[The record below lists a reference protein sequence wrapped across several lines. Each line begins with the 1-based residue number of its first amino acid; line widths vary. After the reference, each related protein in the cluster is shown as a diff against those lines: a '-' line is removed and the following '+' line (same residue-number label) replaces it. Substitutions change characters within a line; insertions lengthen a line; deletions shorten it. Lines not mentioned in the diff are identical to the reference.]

1 MSRPRPTFRGGFTKS
16 GEETHPNAPSFVTPS
31 LSGKSDTLFDKISP
45 EQQPS
50 TSSVHFGSYTKTKG
64 SSGHGRP
71 SQDPSREQLQHLL
84 SKTEDEL
91 ETYGINETRDGFFD
105 ATFYRPLR
113 RNRQQMMKRASET
126 LPLALQTHHPLSLKY
141 LVPRQWSELKDSV
154 RQIATTR
161 SGLELFKS
169 FLGFFVAYIVCLIP
183 ASRQWLGSHNYILP
197 LSALV
202 NHAGRP
208 IGSQIDGAFLT
219 IVGTA
224 AGLGWGS
231 LAMYVSTS
239 TTTAQNGYGGVL
251 AAFLVIFTVTV
262 AVLRCTFIRLYQAV
276 ISAGIA
282 ICYLCLADTS
292 ENVGWRKIFN
302 YGIPLVFPHDD
313 DLSLRRDL
321 SWHFVR
327 LSTAIRDFTIEIS
340 VSRFAPDD
348 VRSLRN
354 LAQSVIRALLSV
366 KPDTQLFDIPS
377 HTPGQENASVS
388 VTQKTL
394 VDRRNPVEQAT
405 PSVLELIGGRL
416 ASTTKGLIDAMAACI
431 ASCDAVIIDL
441 GGQRRYIRPCHHPQ
455 QLSQALQQLS
465 ASIDSFDAEDAAL
478 IADPTFPPMAS
489 TIPEAVALFLF
500 VHPLR
505 QAADKVQAFSEK
517 VLQMQQSRL
526 SWAFRLPSYPL
537 RKQFIRTNRQVRHD
551 RGGLTA
557 GFYFRT
563 KAQLDRT
570 MEDLQSRPFVPI
582 SRKDV
587 PGGDGIPD
595 ATTTEK
601 QQTAATPEPR
611 PGQTDQTKFRYK
623 VWEILHRMQGF
634 ESRFALKIVLV
645 TTSLSVPAWLEQ
657 SSDWWNA
664 NDVWWTVVAVWLMT
678 HPRVSG
684 TFQDLAT
691 RLLCVVLG
699 AVWGGLAYAAGNGN
713 PYVMAIFAAIFMIP
727 MIHRY
732 TQSPH
737 PRSGIIG
744 CISFTVVSLSTIID
758 QDRSSTVTIAW
769 TRGLAFAVA
778 ITTSLL
784 TNWVLWPFVA
794 RHELR
799 KSLSAMMLHLA
810 ILYRG
815 VISKYIL
822 YVDGQEPSAQDIERS
837 EMLEGRLREGFVRI
851 RQLLELTRHEIRL
864 RAPFDPLPY
873 SALIESCERFFEH
886 LVEVR
891 QSSLYFQP
899 SLRASNAI
907 ASDGLISYRRDAV
920 AVVLMNLYILASALR
935 ANKPIPQYM
944 PSAAAARKRLMVRMA
959 ALEAMS
965 PQESENV
972 GQKDGRRWAD
982 VYRFAFSAAL
992 TDIVEQM
999 QQLRKYIREVT
1010 GEAEFALG
1018 DSELTDVDA
1027 K

>member
-91 ETYGINETRDGFFD
+91 ETYGINEMRDGFFD

-113 RNRQQMMKRASET
+113 RNRQEMMKRASET

-141 LVPRQWSELKDSV
+141 FVPRQWSELKDSV

-231 LAMYVSTS
+231 LAMFVSTS
-239 TTTAQNGYGGVL
+239 TATARNGYGGVL

-302 YGIPLVFPHDD
+302 YGIPWVLGQAICLIISFLVFPATGARALTLSFHDALGTINQSLVFPRGD

-366 KPDTQLFDIPS
+366 KPDSQLFDIPS
-377 HTPGQENASVS
+377 HTLGKENAIVS
-388 VTQKTL
+388 GTQKIL
-394 VDRRNPVEQAT
+394 VDKGNPVEQAA

-416 ASTTKGLIDAMAACI
+416 ASPTRGLINAMAACI
-431 ASCDAVIIDL
+431 AICDAVIIDL

-465 ASIDSFDAEDAAL
+465 ASIDSFDAADAAL

-505 QAADKVQAFSEK
+505 QAADKVHAFSEK
-517 VLQMQQSRL
+517 VLEMQQSRP

-582 SRKDV
+582 SKKDV
-587 PGGDGIPD
+587 PGGDGIPV

-611 PGQTDQTKFRYK
+611 LGQTDQTKFRYK

-645 TTSLSVPAWLEQ
+645 TTLLSVPAWLEQ

-664 NDVWWTVVAVWLMT
+664 NDAWWTVVAVWLMT

-744 CISFTVVSLSTIID
+744 CISFTVVSLSTMID

-778 ITTSLL
+778 ITTSVL

-799 KSLSAMMLHLA
+799 KSLSAMMLHQA

-851 RQLLELTRHEIRL
+851 RQLLELTRHEIVCGCSDL
-864 RAPFDPLPY
+864 HSHCSDMDTEIE
-873 SALIESCERFFEH
+873 SALQPTALQRPHRI
-886 LVEVR
+886 VR
-891 QSSLYFQP
+891 AL
-899 SLRASNAI
+899 LRAS
-907 ASDGLISYRRDAV
+907 G
-920 AVVLMNLYILASALR
+920 
-935 ANKPIPQYM
+935 
-944 PSAAAARKRLMVRMA
+944 
-959 ALEAMS
+959 
-965 PQESENV
+965 
-972 GQKDGRRWAD
+972 
-982 VYRFAFSAAL
+982 
-992 TDIVEQM
+992 
-999 QQLRKYIREVT
+999 
-1010 GEAEFALG
+1010 
-1018 DSELTDVDA
+1018 
-1027 K
+1027 

>member
-1 MSRPRPTFRGGFTKS
+1 M
-16 GEETHPNAPSFVTPS
+16 H
-31 LSGKSDTLFDKISP
+31 
-45 EQQPS
+45 QPH
-50 TSSVHFGSYTKTKG
+50 V
-64 SSGHGRP
+64 
-71 SQDPSREQLQHLL
+71 HLL

-141 LVPRQWSELKDSV
+141 FVPRQWSELKDSV

-169 FLGFFVAYIVCLIP
+169 FLGFYVAYIICLIP
-183 ASRQWLGSHNYILP
+183 ASRQWLGSHSYVLP

-239 TTTAQNGYGGVL
+239 TATAQNGYGGVL
-251 AAFLVIFTVTV
+251 AAFLVIFTATV
-262 AVLRCTFIRLYQAV
+262 AVLRCTFIRLYQAM

-292 ENVGWRKIFN
+292 ETVGWRKIFN
-302 YGIPLVFPHDD
+302 YGIPWVLGQAICLIVSSLVFPATGARALTLSFHDALGTINQSLVFPRGD
-313 DLSLRRDL
+313 DLSLQRDL

-377 HTPGQENASVS
+377 HISGQKNASVS
-388 VTQKTL
+388 GTQKTL
-394 VDRRNPVEQAT
+394 VGKRDPVEQAI
-405 PSVLELIGGRL
+405 PLVLELIGGRL
-416 ASTTKGLIDAMAACI
+416 ASPTRGLIDAMAA
-431 ASCDAVIIDL
+431 SDAT
-441 GGQRRYIRPCHHPQ
+441 
-455 QLSQALQQLS
+455 
-465 ASIDSFDAEDAAL
+465 L
-478 IADPTFPPMAS
+478 ISDPTFPPRAS

-500 VHPLR
+500 VHSLR

-517 VLQMQQSRL
+517 VLQMQQSRP

-582 SRKDV
+582 SKNNV
-587 PGGDGIPD
+587 PGGGCIPD
-595 ATTTEK
+595 IITTEK
-601 QQTAATPEPR
+601 RQTAATPEPR
-611 PGQTDQTKFRYK
+611 IGQTDQTKFRYK

-645 TTSLSVPAWLEQ
+645 TTLLSVPAWLEQ
-657 SSDWWNA
+657 SRDWWNT
-664 NDVWWTVVAVWLMT
+664 ND
-678 HPRVSG
+678 
-684 TFQDLAT
+684 
-691 RLLCVVLG
+691 
-699 AVWGGLAYAAGNGN
+699 
-713 PYVMAIFAAIFMIP
+713 
-727 MIHRY
+727 
-732 TQSPH
+732 
-737 PRSGIIG
+737 
-744 CISFTVVSLSTIID
+744 
-758 QDRSSTVTIAW
+758 AW
-769 TRGLAFAVA
+769 
-778 ITTSLL
+778 
-784 TNWVLWPFVA
+784 
-794 RHELR
+794 HELR

-944 PSAAAARKRLMVRMA
+944 PSAAAARKRLIVRMA

-965 PQESENV
+965 SQESQNV

-992 TDIVEQM
+992 TDIVEQL
-999 QQLRKYIREVT
+999 QQLQKYIREVT